1 MSKRMTNYDAR
12 ECRERKRND
21 DVKSQTRRRNCEQRN
36 KYHKMEKEQRS
47 VHLIFERNP
56 NREQEDEYVNRNPN
70 F

>member
-36 KYHKMEKEQRS
+36 KNHKMEKEQRS